1 MMNVVS
7 VTLGLTVNNKLTC
20 EMNAETTMLA
30 AFSWFCV
37 CVSHCCC
44 VLWFVLVDY
53 NNISKF
59 LNRIL
64 GIEVELQNKL
74 FRYFTDT
81 LASVIVEQKRRGAWD
96 MGILGN
102 HSLTISYTAALSRIQ
117 ATFFMT
123 QTCIWSR

>member
-1 MMNVVS
+1 
-7 VTLGLTVNNKLTC
+7 
-20 EMNAETTMLA
+20 
-30 AFSWFCV
+30 
-37 CVSHCCC
+37 
-44 VLWFVLVDY
+44 VLVDY

-64 GIEVELQNKL
+64 GIDVELQNKL

-102 HSLTISYTAALSRIQ
+102 HSLIISYIPALSRIQ